1 MVVTGNVYVWNW
13 KDLLKASNKFKTL
26 LKRNVYKNVSGNK
39 FCKQLQN
46 NLENVLIV
54 LTENKTNWEGA
65 GIRNLEEMLSREWT
79 NAGSEWT
86 WITPS
91 LP

>member
-1 MVVTGNVYVWNW
+1 M
-13 KDLLKASNKFKTL
+13 
-26 LKRNVYKNVSGNK
+26 YKNVSGNK

-65 GIRNLEEMLSREWT
+65 GIRNLEEMLSKEWT